1 MHVPQNIETSYEL
14 ENITMVPKQIISPA
28 KLKPIIYVVQDCMSG
43 SYLFTQPF
51 TKISKQMIF
60 NLMMANKEYNGILP
74 KPDKNG
80 EWSGQDVF
88 TMILPDISI
97 KTDND
102 AYDDYPVEK
111 NKVNIENGIFKNGVL
126 DAKLL
131 GGTNHSLVY
140 IIYNTYGP
148 QVTKKFLNDTQRIIT
163 RWFTS
168 HGFSIGVGDAVPKK
182 SVSKVVETLVGATI
196 LSWRGTIKGHTK
208 AQLCAVA

>member
-111 NKVNIENGIFKNGVL
+111 
-126 DAKLL
+126 
-131 GGTNHSLVY
+131 
-140 IIYNTYGP
+140 
-148 QVTKKFLNDTQRIIT
+148 
-163 RWFTS
+163 
-168 HGFSIGVGDAVPKK
+168 
-182 SVSKVVETLVGATI
+182 
-196 LSWRGTIKGHTK
+196 IK
-208 AQLCAVA
+208 

>member
-1 MHVPQNIETSYEL
+1 
-14 ENITMVPKQIISPA
+14 
-28 KLKPIIYVVQDCMSG
+28 MSG

-74 KPDKNG
+74 KSDKNG

-88 TMILPDISI
+88 SMILPDISI

-148 QVTKKFLNDTQRIIT
+148 QVTKKFLM
-163 RWFTS
+163 
-168 HGFSIGVGDAVPKK
+168 
-182 SVSKVVETLVGATI
+182 I
-196 LSWRGTIKGHTK
+196 LKE
-208 AQLCAVA
+208 